1 MECQL
6 QNRAGTRPGFT
17 MELAGLKPG
26 APGKLGPVFITRIHS
41 LLYINTKFG

>member
-6 QNRAGTRPGFT
+6 QNRPGTRPGFT

-26 APGKLGPVFITRIHS
+26 APGKQGPVFIPKKFKI
-41 LLYINTKFG
+41 LLK